1 MVPRTSKILL
11 VEDEELV
18 GELLARVLGE
28 SGYAVE
34 EANDGDSALQAAHR
48 LNGSL
53 SLIITDINMPVM
65 DGLEFAHALRL
76 TDRKV
81 PFLFVTARMEPDV
94 LNGIRPPAQ
103 VLRKPFT
110 PDEFM
115 EAVTS
120 LLAPVAGPGQLA

>member
-1 MVPRTSKILL
+1 MVPHKSKILL

-18 GELLARVLGE
+18 GQLLARVLGE

-34 EANDGDSALQAAHR
+34 EATDGESALQAAHR
-48 LNGSL
+48 LDGSL
-53 SLIITDINMPVM
+53 SLIVADINMPVM
-65 DGLEFAHALRL
+65 DGLEFARALRM

-81 PFLFVTARMEPDV
+81 PFLFVTARMDPDV

-110 PDEFM
+110 PDEFL
-115 EAVTS
+115 EGVTR
-120 LLAPVAGPGQLA
+120 LLAPVEGLGQVA